1 MTVVHMQMSVI
12 PEKRK
17 EFFQTI
23 RALVHSTREEKGCI
37 GCRIY
42 QDMEVKNSISIIEEW
57 KTEQDLA
64 THIQSEHFSV
74 LRGAIN
80 LLSKKSEIKFNTV
93 SRAYTSL
100 KIFEAKFMQSA
111 QA

>member
-1 MTVVHMQMSVI
+1 MTVVHIQMSVI

-23 RALVHSTREEKGCI
+23 LALVQSIREEKGCL
-37 GCRIY
+37 GCHVY
-42 QDMEVKNSISIIEEW
+42 QDMEVKNSISIIGEW
-57 KTEQDLA
+57 KTEQDLSS
-64 THIQSEHFSV
+64 HIQSEHFSV

-93 SRAYTSL
+93 SRVYRSL
-100 KIFEAKFMQSA
+100 KVFETKFMQSS
-111 QA
+111 QS